1 MCNKR
6 CGARSWGVLRA
17 GSPRLHFLTQHVN
30 SRAQLDGDAMVEM
43 DEQTLQDQLKT
54 KLDSLHKEL
63 RKNPS
68 NTRLALEIKLI
79 DDLIASLSKYLVTQ
93 KAGSSGV

>member
-1 MCNKR
+1 M
-6 CGARSWGVLRA
+6 L
-17 GSPRLHFLTQHVN
+17 
-30 SRAQLDGDAMVEM
+30 EI

-68 NTRLALEIKLI
+68 NARLALEIKLI

-93 KAGSSGV
+93 KAGSSGDPIVS